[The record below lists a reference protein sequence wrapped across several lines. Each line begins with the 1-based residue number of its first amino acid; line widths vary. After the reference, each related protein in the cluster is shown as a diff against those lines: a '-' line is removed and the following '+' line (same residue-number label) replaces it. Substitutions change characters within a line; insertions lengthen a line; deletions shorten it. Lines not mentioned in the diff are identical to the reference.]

1 MKLKL
6 SFTHI
11 CLAAI
16 LALSL
21 FLHTYKILDNP
32 PSLFSDEVDASYQA
46 YVFNHCQNDYFGNKF
61 PIHFH
66 SFSDWRT
73 SLYIYSVAIIQQLI
87 GHTDLSTRLPSAIFG
102 TLSIFIFF
110 LIIKQLLN
118 NSRWGLIGAF
128 LLTLSPWLTHY
139 SRIGFEVSGMIFVLL
154 LGFFYWIKFI
164 QINQNK
170 YLYLSIIFFISSI
183 YFYST
188 AKLFLVFIFIAMYL
202 LWFKRI
208 NSTPNKIKILV
219 ILLAFLISLP
229 FLVDTVRQRSG
240 YRFSYINI
248 FSDPTVPKTI
258 DYFRQQDSA
267 YKFGDVIGLKPT
279 LTSKIFHNKIQQ
291 WSDMFIKNYFS
302 SFSSEFLF
310 LRGDGNLRHGFQT
323 YGYLLYPDILFIL
336 LGFSVVIKRKPD
348 NNQKIIILFAT
359 CLVCAPIPFALTRD
373 SVFPH
378 GTRLILMLPFLTF
391 FSLIGIKYLYSIF
404 KSKLL
409 IGAILS
415 IYSLS
420 FINFAHQYFYHYPMI
435 SAREWHYGI
444 KKVVQQ
450 SILDKDKYGKIF
462 YSNSYEPFMPF
473 FLNYSEYL
481 PSDNNCSPA
490 KAIKWDNNEYFTGM
504 QAENKF
510 YLGNIEWSVMFTKNP
525 TPNTLYVVPQKDM
538 IKIKNSLNE
547 YNKSHPKQIHMN
559 QINKFEKR
567 YTEQEVFYFL
577 TFNYDQ

>member
-1 MKLKL
+1 ML
-6 SFTHI
+6 
-11 CLAAI
+11 
-16 LALSL
+16 L
-21 FLHTYKILDNP
+21 FWHY
-32 PSLFSDEVDASYQA
+32 
-46 YVFNHCQNDYFGNKF
+46 HYFF
-61 PIHFH
+61 
-66 SFSDWRT
+66 
-73 SLYIYSVAIIQQLI
+73 
-87 GHTDLSTRLPSAIFG
+87 
-102 TLSIFIFF
+102 
-110 LIIKQLLN
+110 
-118 NSRWGLIGAF
+118 
-128 LLTLSPWLTHY
+128 
-139 SRIGFEVSGMIFVLL
+139 
-154 LGFFYWIKFI
+154 
-164 QINQNK
+164 
-170 YLYLSIIFFISSI
+170 
-183 YFYST
+183 
-188 AKLFLVFIFIAMYL
+188 
-202 LWFKRI
+202 
-208 NSTPNKIKILV
+208 TPNKIKILV